1 MFPVVQDRST
11 ASPTPRF
18 TTATTSPPS
27 SKSSLNDFGLLIYDR
42 YTNIFE
48 PLDPDS
54 LPDECIRLASD
65 DVLFLIEAPL
75 NAVELYEAILRPRVP
90 LTVHKARTIPRK
102 PKQETAEPRLQ
113 DLVTE
118 YNNGQGK
125 LADAADREVSL
136 VTLPRDVIWQLQM
149 FYGFVWPVQLQYL
162 SVPVRVS
169 GAKTVRSPYAL
180 VSYNGHKVYHK
191 KLKTLLRDM
200 KLGNSALERSL
211 LRPGTR
217 PVPETLREY
226 LAGESGKDAALPFYE
241 RGRDGASGAGEGQPQ
256 QRPTILRRVTS
267 NIPLRKAVSRVS
279 LKRSRSVTSMG
290 AGN

>member
-18 TTATTSPPS
+18 TVATTSPS
-27 SKSSLNDFGLLIYDR
+27 AKSSSSVSDFGLLIYDR

-48 PLDPDS
+48 PLDPTS
-54 LPDECIRLASD
+54 LPEDCIRLSSD

-75 NAVELYEAILRPRVP
+75 NAVELYEAMLKPRVP
-90 LTVHKARTIPRK
+90 FTVHTARTIPRK
-102 PKQETAEPRLQ
+102 PKQNVDRLK

-118 YNNGQGK
+118 YHNGQGK
-125 LADAADREVSL
+125 LADTESREVSFI
-136 VTLPRDVIWQLQM
+136 TLPRDSIWQLQM
-149 FYGFVWPVQLQYL
+149 FYGFVWPVQLQYM
-162 SVPVRVS
+162 SIPARVS

-191 KLKTLLRDM
+191 KLRALLRDM
-200 KLGNSALERSL
+200 KLGSSGLERSL
-211 LRPGTR
+211 LRPGTK

-241 RGRDGASGAGEGQPQ
+241 RGRDGATGSGEVQQP
-256 QRPTILRRVTS
+256 RPTMLRRVTS
-267 NIPLRKAVSRVS
+267 NIPLRRAVSRVS
-279 LKRSRSVTSMG
+279 LKRTRSTASVG
-290 AGN
+290 GVH